1 LHRFQFRQLPSQAC
15 WLSSASPATEEQL
28 EYKLKQGL
36 QANHVRV
43 VDTSGGCGTMYQ
55 IEVVAEAF
63 RGKSK
68 VQQQQLV
75 TKLLKEDIKTWHGFV
90 MDTRTP

>member
-1 LHRFQFRQLPSQAC
+1 
-15 WLSSASPATEEQL
+15 
-28 EYKLKQGL
+28 
-36 QANHVRV
+36 
-43 VDTSGGCGTMYQ
+43 MYQ